1 MEGDIRTDKEV
12 KGKKKREALERILKF
27 VKAYSAFPL
36 QDDYDRYF
44 SRKEQNQMLEDLG
57 EKFSMEMLGIM
68 HPSAVF
74 NITAL
79 RELRERRGEAA
90 LIVDPGSIT
99 WNDTNPTLFDNPTTA
114 AE

>member
-1 MEGDIRTDKEV
+1 MESNIETKREV

-27 VKAYSAFPL
+27 VKAYSVFPL

-79 RELRERRGEAA
+79 RELRERRGETA
-90 LIVDPGSIT
+90 LIVDPGSLS
-99 WNDTNPTLFDNPTTA
+99 WDDTNPTLSDNPATA
-114 AE
+114 E